1 MENGI
6 ITINRKLIINYI
18 ASKNISDQMQVV
30 IHLNGINFSNSLNR
44 FWKMPIDELP
54 PIIFLNLPGNDPK
67 IKPYRTNKNYIKLIK
82 KCILNLKQKFQNI
95 KNFYLTGESWGANLA
110 LLYAKKY
117 PTSIAGIICWN
128 APSKMNTRLSA
139 KSNAQN
145 LKIGMVHL
153 LSILFNTN
161 SRCLTGD
168 MKSITDNEILLRI
181 SNKPGY
187 EKQGFV
193 NLDLAAWYAMR
204 PSFKYLKKHFKTNN
218 KLPITYIQTKQD
230 CYYELNIKK
239 INKFISY
246 ANNVNKIIIQD
257 KGMHLLS
264 LDTNGNDKI
273 IWDQMKLMTGVN

>member
-6 ITINRKLIINYI
+6 IAINKKLVINYI
-18 ASKNISDQMQVV
+18 TSKNISDQKQVV

-54 PIIFLNLPGNDPK
+54 PIIFLNLPGNDQK
-67 IKPYRTNKNYIKLIK
+67 IKAYRTNKSYIKLIK
-82 KCILNLKQKFQNI
+82 KCILNLKQTFPNI
-95 KNFYLTGESWGANLA
+95 KNVYLTGESWGANLS

-117 PTSIAGIICWN
+117 PNSIAGVICWN
-128 APSKMNTRLSA
+128 APSKVNTKLSA
-139 KSNAQN
+139 KSRVQN
-145 LKIGMVHL
+145 LKIGMAHL

-168 MKSITDNEILLRI
+168 MKLITDNQILLRI
-181 SNKPGY
+181 YNRSGAENW
-187 EKQGFV
+187 GFV

-204 PSFKYLKKHFKTNN
+204 PSFKYLKKHFKSNN

-230 CYYELNIKK
+230 CYYALNIKK
-239 INKFISY
+239 INKFINY

-273 IWDQMKLMTGVN
+273 IWDQIKLMTRVN